1 MKRKRYD
8 RVGLTDHCE
17 QRALL
22 PPGGAT
28 LVSLLDAPKAFI
40 IDLLNKEKPG
50 GKERRENI
58 EKMVAAGVRM
68 HSHFAG
74 KGTASTAL
82 CWYNEILKS
91 LGLVEHS
98 ATPFSTASACEADD
112 VCIQV
117 LVNHRRRTNE
127 GMKKNVQHV
136 FGKLEDQL
144 DDVGKAFLED
154 VEPWKPGIDDQDR
167 AIRYLALRENFYAFN
182 IFRDEAYCYQC
193 KKQCKV
199 DASSSEVQGGHDD
212 AFICFEGGSQCVD
225 FAAYGHRKG
234 MLGSTAP
241 SFYIFIA
248 KIRTCLPDF
257 FVHEITEV
265 GTDGIMAAE
274 IGDLYGIIEGVICA
288 SDNGK
293 PMKRPRR
300 FTYGWRL
307 GRVKFSGSFS
317 EFMHYFQKSMSATAS
332 CFFVMEQERQ
342 VELLRRAARNGH
354 HTDDASSLVMENLF
368 LPATLKNLQEHMK
381 LQPMRQGND
390 GSYFIDAEQTPK
402 FCAGGPTLPTLVRHG
417 TIIDVNTKKIL
428 TPSEHLLAMGEP
440 CADEVQGELPCYIKE
455 AITDISGMQKKRI
468 AGNAVDLGTLAPFL
482 FYCLA
487 HSARVCKGS
496 SSNRA

>member
-50 GKERRENI
+50 GKGRRENI

-154 VEPWKPGIDDQDR
+154 VEP
-167 AIRYLALRENFYAFN
+167 
-182 IFRDEAYCYQC
+182 
-193 KKQCKV
+193 
-199 DASSSEVQGGHDD
+199 
-212 AFICFEGGSQCVD
+212 
-225 FAAYGHRKG
+225 
-234 MLGSTAP
+234 
-241 SFYIFIA
+241 
-248 KIRTCLPDF
+248 
-257 FVHEITEV
+257 
-265 GTDGIMAAE
+265 
-274 IGDLYGIIEGVICA
+274 
-288 SDNGK
+288 
-293 PMKRPRR
+293 
-300 FTYGWRL
+300 
-307 GRVKFSGSFS
+307 
-317 EFMHYFQKSMSATAS
+317 
-332 CFFVMEQERQ
+332 
-342 VELLRRAARNGH
+342 
-354 HTDDASSLVMENLF
+354 
-368 LPATLKNLQEHMK
+368 
-381 LQPMRQGND
+381 
-390 GSYFIDAEQTPK
+390 
-402 FCAGGPTLPTLVRHG
+402 
-417 TIIDVNTKKIL
+417 
-428 TPSEHLLAMGEP
+428 
-440 CADEVQGELPCYIKE
+440 
-455 AITDISGMQKKRI
+455 
-468 AGNAVDLGTLAPFL
+468 
-482 FYCLA
+482 
-487 HSARVCKGS
+487 
-496 SSNRA
+496 